1 MSVPDGFAMPSGQ
14 PHDDSPGRNLYNEEA
29 RHRARVFE
37 ALRRHSDPTLRE
49 MGRLLASG
57 ALAPHDLLKDPQYA
71 DTLRRRTAVLAA
83 MDTDDLHRRIFGVTP
98 SGKPFDRRSRSGP
111 EDHDGG
117 VPAVRR

>member
-1 MSVPDGFAMPSGQ
+1 MSVPDGFAVPSASSSDG
-14 PHDDSPGRNLYNEEA
+14 PGRNLYDEEA
-29 RHRARVFE
+29 QHRARVFE

-57 ALAPHDLLKDPQYA
+57 ALAPYDLLKDPHYA

-83 MDTDDLHRRIFGVTP
+83 MDTDDLHRRIFGVAP
-98 SGKPFDRRSRSGP
+98 SGDRPDRRPRSGP